1 VVDGADDEH
10 PNEIAH
16 RIAARAIAQ
25 AVDEVVPRS
34 ATGAPRP

>member
-1 VVDGADDEH
+1 VVNGADDEH

-16 RIAARAIAQ
+16 RIAARAIVQ

-34 ATGAPRP
+34 TAGAKRP